1 VIPEVRP
8 QLDEIVSGLNSALG
22 EDLVGVY
29 LHGSAVLDC
38 MGPWS
43 DIDLLA
49 VVDDP
54 LDADAKR
61 RVAEVVLRTSSGYER
76 QGPCR
81 PVELDV
87 VRAAALR
94 EWRHPAPFEFHYSES
109 FRERFAAGEV
119 EPWDGTTNRDLA
131 AHVAVLRESGVA
143 LTGPPPRK
151 LFPLVP
157 DEDLRDALLYELEWT
172 LRGDIWLIPGA
183 IRNSVL
189 TRARMW
195 ATLATGELHSKK
207 TGAEWALSLLPDELR
222 PVLEHARD
230 LHTGAVEGERW
241 RELPLDNYL
250 TATKAEIE
258 ALTKR

>member
-1 VIPEVRP
+1 VISEVRA
-8 QLDEIVSGLNSALG
+8 QVDEIVSGLDSALD

-49 VVDDP
+49 VVENP

-61 RVAEVVLRTSSGYER
+61 RVAEVVLRTSGGYKR
-76 QGPCR
+76 QGPRR

-119 EPWDGTTNRDLA
+119 EPWDATTNRDLA

-143 LTGPPPRK
+143 LTGPSPRK
-151 LFPLVP
+151 LFPPVP

-183 IRNSVL
+183 IRNTVL
-189 TRARMW
+189 TRARIW
-195 ATLATGELHSKK
+195 ATLSTGELHSKL
-207 TGAEWALSLLPDELR
+207 TGAKWALPRLSKALR
-222 PVLEHARD
+222 TVLQHALEVYRGTEQD
-230 LHTGAVEGERW
+230 DW
-241 RELPLDNYL
+241 DDLPLDDFI
-250 TATKAEIE
+250 TAVDAEIQ
-258 ALTKR
+258 KVIQPR